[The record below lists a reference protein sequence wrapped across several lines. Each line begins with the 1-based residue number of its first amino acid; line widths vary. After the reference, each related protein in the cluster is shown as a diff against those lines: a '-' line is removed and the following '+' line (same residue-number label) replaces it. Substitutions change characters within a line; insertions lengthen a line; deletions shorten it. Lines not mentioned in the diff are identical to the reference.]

1 MRGAV
6 EFSNSR
12 PNMTSSNFL
21 ILEALASSTNYT
33 LLIHLKTS
41 QITFLAATETF
52 STLSL
57 PIANAAT
64 RNKPPKTQSAF
75 QLVNKKLTSTDYN
88 LNEDEYDYQE
98 EDEDYDEN
106 YEYSD
111 SESGETSRDERIVS
125 CQTGEPF
132 ITINYSVTNL
142 NKLVNRVLLKANPL
156 KKTLLSDLTS
166 DFKNFRNF
174 FNLHNFDQNSLD
186 YAVYY
191 ECSKQLTQL
200 AKSKSQLLLRPL
212 CLLNLGAVW
221 SSFLNN
227 QTSRRAALFTDELF
241 NVQIGLEL
249 PAKSTV
255 YVASVCQ
262 QQKHKDTSKLVTI
275 LANTTSY
282 FNSSTKQTPLP
293 TKINS
298 TFNTTQPIATTS
310 PRTSERFQQLV
321 QSNHLQPP
329 NVSECVILNENELKI
344 RIEHSGV
351 EAPSRL
357 KYING
362 FTRIE
367 APSLIYYIEIEVPP
381 GFSETTATVSNDDQ
395 LNRKFFIKKEKDIQV
410 SLGGLAFFTT
420 LY

>member
-12 PNMTSSNFL
+12 PNLTSSNFL

-33 LLIHLKTS
+33 LLIYLKTS

-52 STLSL
+52 STLSMS
-57 PIANAAT
+57 ISNAAT

-88 LNEDEYDYQE
+88 TNEDDYDYQE

-106 YEYSD
+106 YEYTD
-111 SESGETSRDERIVS
+111 SESGEMSRDERIVS

-132 ITINYSVTNL
+132 TTINYSVANL
-142 NKLVNRVLLKANPL
+142 NKLINRVLHKANPL

-166 DFKNFRNF
+166 DFKNFKNL
-174 FNLHNFDQNSLD
+174 FNLHNFDQSSLN

-200 AKSKSQLLLRPL
+200 ANSKSQLLLRPL

-227 QTSRRAALFTDELF
+227 EVSKRASLFTDELF

-255 YVASVCQ
+255 YVASACQ
-262 QQKHKDTSKLVTI
+262 QQKQTPKIVAI
-275 LANTTSY
+275 PVNTTSY
-282 FNSSTKQTPLP
+282 FNSSTRQTPLP
-293 TKINS
+293 NRINS
-298 TFNTTQPIATTS
+298 TTNTTQPAVTTS
-310 PRTSERFQQLV
+310 PRTSERFQPLV
-321 QSNHLQPP
+321 QPNQLQPP

-344 RIEHSGV
+344 RIEHSGEV
-351 EAPSRL
+351 PSRL
-357 KYING
+357 KYSNG
-362 FTRIE
+362 FTRID

-381 GFSETTATVSNDDQ
+381 GFSETTAAVSDDDQ

-410 SLGGLAFFTT
+410 SLGDPLLNAKAFI
-420 LY
+420 Y